1 MNSSDVAF
9 QRVRDF
15 FNSLGSARRGRGSDA
30 ARHGNAGVRRS
41 SLGRVPRKTLNEI
54 APQVYLDWP
63 LACERRRAEAAAN
76 GASTSRDGV
85 IRVAGPSG
93 AAQEEMDTS
102 SDGEDSSSHH
112 VTETSSRSCSSGAPR
127 RESGER
133 ASHASTAENTIL

>member
-1 MNSSDVAF
+1 MSSSDVAF
-9 QRVRDF
+9 RRVAELFD
-15 FNSLGSARRGRGSDA
+15 SLGSARRGRGSDA

-41 SLGRVPRKTLNEI
+41 SRGRVLRRSLNEM
-54 APQVYLDWP
+54 APLVFLDWP

-76 GASTSRDGV
+76 GASTSRDGA

-112 VTETSSRSCSSGAPR
+112 VTETSSSSYSSGGPR
-127 RESGER
+127 SESGER
-133 ASHASTAENTIL
+133 ASHASTAENPR